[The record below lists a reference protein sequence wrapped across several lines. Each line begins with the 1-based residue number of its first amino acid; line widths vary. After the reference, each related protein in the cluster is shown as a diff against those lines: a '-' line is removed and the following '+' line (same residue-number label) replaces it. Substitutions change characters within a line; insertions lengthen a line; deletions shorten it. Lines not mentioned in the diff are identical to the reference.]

1 MTDKPND
8 LGSALGELGTAFGD
22 MLDSVAFTLAASG
35 ALTACL
41 TEDDELL
48 ASILADLDP
57 EQLLRIHTAA
67 ALLAERAGARH
78 AALTTI
84 PEETDP
90 R

>member
-8 LGSALGELGTAFGD
+8 LGTALTELGTAFGD
-22 MLDSVAFTLAASG
+22 MLDSVAFTLAASA

-41 TEDDELL
+41 AEDDERLTAAL
-48 ASILADLDP
+48 SDLDAV
-57 EQLLRIHTAA
+57 QLRDIYVAA
-67 ALLAERAGARH
+67 TRLAEQAEARH

-84 PEETDP
+84 PEEP